1 MSEQEANT
9 HHADGIND
17 ASGRSNARRP
27 SILHPDLQIRS
38 KDELPDPH
46 ELCLEEEL
54 DGWHGYIEWEKY
66 PERKQ
71 KAKEFLKKFKFPPVR
86 PQPI

>member
-1 MSEQEANT
+1 MTEPESDMHNGNGT
-9 HHADGIND
+9 HGVN
-17 ASGRSNARRP
+17 GRSDARRP

-38 KDELPDPH
+38 KNELPDPH
-46 ELCLEEEL
+46 ELDLEEEL

-71 KAKEFLKKFKFPPVR
+71 KAKEFMKKFKFPPV
-86 PQPI
+86 